1 MLVDDPQPYGEHENN
16 EWTSDHRAV
25 LTVFQLP

>member
-1 MLVDDPQPYGEHENN
+1 LVGDPKPYSQHENN

-25 LTVFQLP
+25 LTWFQLP